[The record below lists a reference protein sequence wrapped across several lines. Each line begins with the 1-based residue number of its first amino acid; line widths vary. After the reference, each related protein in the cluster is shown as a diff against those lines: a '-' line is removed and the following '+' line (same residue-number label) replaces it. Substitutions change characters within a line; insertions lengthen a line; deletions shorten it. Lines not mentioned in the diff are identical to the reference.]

1 MIECKILEEKNNKEV
16 KKEKIELTTQGKRKA
31 EIENKDKIETKET
44 GINKEIEQVKD
55 LTDIERIEKM
65 EQIKKVEH
73 IAQIE
78 DLRQNAKFEQ
88 IVGLKQVIEVTKVI
102 EAEEMEMKKEKL
114 KKVESE
120 EIKEKEIGEII
131 KTEEKDIKGKE
142 EIEETLIKLNENKKD
157 IEITGLV
164 DIKEETNEKIVEE
177 KIVENLKEEKIDK
190 FSNENQ
196 SKSAKSLPRG
206 ITKRADGRYQATYY
220 YMGVR
225 HYLYDMDL
233 EKITKRLRD
242 IQYEMEHGIYCKPEK
257 IRLND
262 WFEVWIKEYKELMVK
277 KGTLENYRRN
287 YNCYIR
293 PYIGN
298 MYVREIRVEHLQK
311 LYNDLVRKGYSI
323 STLRVSR
330 GVLSGMFNQLM
341 KNDIIMK
348 NPVTFVVFPKEKKRK
363 MKRVLSRDE
372 QKAFLIYAEES
383 DYRDLYRLA
392 LSTGL
397 RIGEL
402 MALKWKDINFELETL
417 TVNGNMKYFKDTGFY
432 IDTPKSISSF
442 RTIPLLPDIVKM
454 LKKRKRKQAEE
465 RIKAG
470 ERWKKK
476 PGLDHLVFTDPLK
489 PGEPVRKRTIA
500 YDLDRIVALMNGW
513 TEMQITKKKG
523 QEILKGRL
531 EVERITPHTLRHTFA
546 TRALEN
552 GMPPKVVQE
561 LLGHSSIKMTMD
573 IYTHV
578 LPQTKKEEILK
589 LQGLV

>member
-1 MIECKILEEKNNKEV
+1 MDSKILEKER
-16 KKEKIELTTQGKRKA
+16 KQG
-31 EIENKDKIETKET
+31 ENK
-44 GINKEIEQVKD
+44 
-55 LTDIERIEKM
+55 
-65 EQIKKVEH
+65 
-73 IAQIE
+73 
-78 DLRQNAKFEQ
+78 
-88 IVGLKQVIEVTKVI
+88 
-102 EAEEMEMKKEKL
+102 EEMEEVIQEIAKTETKATEEMKISTEL
-114 KKVESE
+114 TETISEAADTSDSE
-120 EIKEKEIGEII
+120 E
-131 KTEEKDIKGKE
+131 
-142 EIEETLIKLNENKKD
+142 
-157 IEITGLV
+157 
-164 DIKEETNEKIVEE
+164 
-177 KIVENLKEEKIDK
+177 
-190 FSNENQ
+190 NQ
-196 SKSAKSLPRG
+196 FKAAKPLPRG

-220 YMGVR
+220 YLGVR
-225 HYLYDMDL
+225 RYLYDMDL
-233 EKITKRLRD
+233 ERITRRLHD

-323 STLRVSR
+323 NTLRVSR
-330 GVLSGMFNQLM
+330 GVLSGMFNQLV
-341 KNDIIMK
+341 KNDILVK

-363 MKRVLSRDE
+363 TKRVLSREE
-372 QKAFLIYAEES
+372 QKAFLFYAEDS
-383 DYRDLYRLA
+383 DYLELYRLA

-402 MALKWKDINFELETL
+402 MALKWKDISFELETL

-432 IDTPKSISSF
+432 IDTPKSLSSF

-454 LKKRKRKQAEE
+454 LKKRKRRQAEE
-465 RIKAG
+465 KMKAG
-470 ERWKKK
+470 GKWKKN

-500 YDLDRIVALMNGW
+500 YDLDRIVAKMNGW
-513 TEMQITKKKG
+513 TEVQVTKKKG
-523 QEILKGRL
+523 QELLKGRL

-552 GMPPKVVQE
+552 GMAPKVVQE

>member
-1 MIECKILEEKNNKEV
+1 MESKILEKESKKEEGFIIKGLKEEEKAGFEMKDGDKKEIESIKRIENIEQLDNIVQIENKVQLERIEYEDQISTIEQIVNIEPILDLNQIVDVEQILDIEQILDLKQRTGVSKVIEVKEV
-16 KKEKIELTTQGKRKA
+16 ISEFVNTN
-31 EIENKDKIETKET
+31 EIENAIENANEIENTNEIENISKIENESVNQK
-44 GINKEIEQVKD
+44 GVY
-55 LTDIERIEKM
+55 
-65 EQIKKVEH
+65 
-73 IAQIE
+73 
-78 DLRQNAKFEQ
+78 
-88 IVGLKQVIEVTKVI
+88 G
-102 EAEEMEMKKEKL
+102 EESQPKPM
-114 KKVESE
+114 
-120 EIKEKEIGEII
+120 
-131 KTEEKDIKGKE
+131 
-142 EIEETLIKLNENKKD
+142 
-157 IEITGLV
+157 
-164 DIKEETNEKIVEE
+164 
-177 KIVENLKEEKIDK
+177 
-190 FSNENQ
+190 
-196 SKSAKSLPRG
+196 KSLPKG
-206 ITKRADGRYQATYY
+206 ITKRSDGRYQATYY
-220 YMGVR
+220 HMGVR

-233 EKITKRLRD
+233 ERITKRLRD

-330 GVLSGMFNQLM
+330 GVLSGMFNQLV
-341 KNDIIMK
+341 KNDIILK

-363 MKRVLSRDE
+363 MKRVLSREE

-432 IDTPKSISSF
+432 IDTPKSLASF

-454 LKKRKRKQAEE
+454 LKKRKRRQAEE

-500 YDLDRIVALMNGW
+500 YDLDRIVAMMNGW
-513 TEMQITKKKG
+513 SEMQITKKKG
-523 QEILKGRL
+523 QEMLKGRL

-552 GMPPKVVQE
+552 GIPPKVVQE

>member
-1 MIECKILEEKNNKEV
+1 MKSKIMEEEENQEVCNLKSDLAESFTTDIKKKEIAEADLPGQIGKLTEDSEILETGEGTVVIAEEV
-16 KKEKIELTTQGKRKA
+16 SKKKEMEEISEKKLEETLEKR
-31 EIENKDKIETKET
+31 E
-44 GINKEIEQVKD
+44 G
-55 LTDIERIEKM
+55 
-65 EQIKKVEH
+65 
-73 IAQIE
+73 
-78 DLRQNAKFEQ
+78 
-88 IVGLKQVIEVTKVI
+88 
-102 EAEEMEMKKEKL
+102 
-114 KKVESE
+114 
-120 EIKEKEIGEII
+120 IKEKEELMERIAV
-131 KTEEKDIKGKE
+131 KE
-142 EIEETLIKLNENKKD
+142 EITKESEKK
-157 IEITGLV
+157 E
-164 DIKEETNEKIVEE
+164 KEEDTKEKPEEKESNEKTSKKIE
-177 KIVENLKEEKIDK
+177 K
-190 FSNENQ
+190 NQ
-196 SKSAKSLPRG
+196 TPGDSKSTKSLPRG
-206 ITKRADGRYQATYY
+206 ITKRTDGRYQATYY
-220 YMGVR
+220 YLGVR
-225 HYLYDMDL
+225 HYLYDFDL
-233 EKITKRLRD
+233 EKLAKRLHD

-262 WFEVWIKEYKELMVK
+262 WFDVWIKEYKELMVK

-330 GVLSGMFNQLM
+330 GVLSGMFNQLV
-341 KNDIIMK
+341 KNDILVK
-348 NPVTFVVFPKEKKRK
+348 NPVTFVVFPKEKVRK
-363 MKRVLSRDE
+363 TKRVLSREE
-372 QKAFLIYAEES
+372 QKAFLIYAEDS
-383 DYRDLYRLA
+383 DYKDLYRLA

-402 MALKWKDINFELETL
+402 MALKWKDIDFEMETL
-417 TVNGNMKYFKDTGFY
+417 TVNGNMKYFKDTGFF
-432 IDTPKSISSF
+432 IDTPKSLSSF

-454 LKKRKRKQAEE
+454 LKQRKRRQAEE

-470 ERWKKK
+470 EKWRKK
-476 PGLDHLVFTDPLK
+476 PGLEHLVFTDPLK

-500 YDLDRIVALMNGW
+500 YDLDRIVAMMNGW
-513 TEMQITKKKG
+513 TEVRITKKKG
-523 QEILKGRL
+523 QELLKGRL
-531 EVERITPHTLRHTFA
+531 DVERITPHTLRHTFA

>member
-1 MIECKILEEKNNKEV
+1 MESKNLEKEGIILKELKRENKEEYRN
-16 KKEKIELTTQGKRKA
+16 KEKDRSKIERPPADLVEKLEVIKDLKYIEG
-31 EIENKDKIETKET
+31 IENLEQISNLEQREDLEYINHIFDIDQLENLEY
-44 GINKEIEQVKD
+44 GIPLESIDNIVYINQLEPIEQ
-55 LTDIERIEKM
+55 LKM
-65 EQIKKVEH
+65 IKQKS
-73 IAQIE
+73 
-78 DLRQNAKFEQ
+78 N
-88 IVGLKQVIEVTKVI
+88 LKQVTEGVKVI
-102 EAEEMEMKKEKL
+102 EVEGVIPEAEKFT
-114 KKVESE
+114 S
-120 EIKEKEIGEII
+120 
-131 KTEEKDIKGKE
+131 
-142 EIEETLIKLNENKKD
+142 EIEEITLD
-157 IEITGLV
+157 IEKSILESEKTAEINEKSEKGNAIREL
-164 DIKEETNEKIVEE
+164 KTNEFSK
-177 KIVENLKEEKIDK
+177 ENP
-190 FSNENQ
+190 
-196 SKSAKSLPRG
+196 SKSMKSLPRG

-233 EKITKRLRD
+233 DKITKRLRD

-330 GVLSGMFNQLM
+330 GVLSGMFNQLV

-363 MKRVLSRDE
+363 MKRVLSREE

-432 IDTPKSISSF
+432 IDTPKSLSSF

-454 LKKRKRKQAEE
+454 LKKRKRRQAEE
-465 RIKAG
+465 KIRAG
-470 ERWKKK
+470 ESWRKK

-500 YDLDRIVALMNGW
+500 YDLDRIVAMMNGW

-523 QEILKGRL
+523 QEMLKGRL

>member
-78 DLRQNAKFEQ
+78 DLRQKAKFEQ

-330 GVLSGMFNQLM
+330 GVL
-341 KNDIIMK
+341 
-348 NPVTFVVFPKEKKRK
+348 
-363 MKRVLSRDE
+363 
-372 QKAFLIYAEES
+372 
-383 DYRDLYRLA
+383 
-392 LSTGL
+392 
-397 RIGEL
+397 
-402 MALKWKDINFELETL
+402 
-417 TVNGNMKYFKDTGFY
+417 
-432 IDTPKSISSF
+432 
-442 RTIPLLPDIVKM
+442 
-454 LKKRKRKQAEE
+454 
-465 RIKAG
+465 
-470 ERWKKK
+470 
-476 PGLDHLVFTDPLK
+476 
-489 PGEPVRKRTIA
+489 
-500 YDLDRIVALMNGW
+500 
-513 TEMQITKKKG
+513 
-523 QEILKGRL
+523 
-531 EVERITPHTLRHTFA
+531 
-546 TRALEN
+546 
-552 GMPPKVVQE
+552 
-561 LLGHSSIKMTMD
+561 
-573 IYTHV
+573 
-578 LPQTKKEEILK
+578 
-589 LQGLV
+589 